1 MQRLYPCLQATGVP
15 HQQVHEWT
23 SHCFR
28 RGSGVDV
35 LEAHGVAAMVA
46 HGGWSDPRAAE
57 PYATA
62 DEQHAA
68 GMATSALLVMDLSED
83 DS

>member
-1 MQRLYPCLQATGVP
+1 MESGVP
-15 HQQVHEWT
+15 EAQLQEWT

-35 LEAHGVAAMVA
+35 LAERGVAAMVE
-46 HGGWSDPRAAE
+46 HGGWSSARAAE

-62 DEQHAA
+62 DEQTDRLLSSSAA
-68 GMATSALLVMDLSED
+68 LAIDLSD
-83 DS
+83 DDV